1 MLTPNILATNILVTC
16 ESPIPATSP
25 IPNDITPIISVSR
38 TSISDIFLFPIPRRM
53 YNANSFFLFFIRKLL
68 AYITRNPS
76 INATNT
82 LTPESVV
89 LISFTIS
96 LVSSD
101 ILSIVVC
108 VSIALK
114 R

>member
-1 MLTPNILATNILVTC
+1 
-16 ESPIPATSP
+16 
-25 IPNDITPIISVSR
+25 
-38 TSISDIFLFPIPRRM
+38 M

-96 LVSSD
+96 LV
-101 ILSIVVC
+101 IF
-108 VSIALK
+108 
-114 R
+114 

>member
-1 MLTPNILATNILVTC
+1 MGKRKISLILFLETLIIGVISLGIGLV
-16 ESPIPATSP
+16 
-25 IPNDITPIISVSR
+25 
-38 TSISDIFLFPIPRRM
+38 
-53 YNANSFFLFFIRKLL
+53 
-68 AYITRNPS
+68 YITRNPS